1 MPKGRLLVVGA
12 RGVARGAAA
21 LFALAAI
28 VYFCFPERLL
38 AAYVGLQAR
47 RAGMSS
53 RAVSLRGYR
62 IPYYQGGSG
71 PPLVLLHG
79 FADDKMAFLQA
90 ARWLCERYTVYLPE
104 LTGHGETA
112 HDPDRKY
119 GVSAQVQALH
129 ELTEALGLRALSLG
143 GNSLGGHVAAAFA
156 LSYPDT
162 VQRLLLLDPAGL
174 RVAGSPPLYQDEP
187 SPMDTMAKYD
197 AFMHRAF
204 AQPPWLP
211 GAIKRVFIERSIA
224 RFSWLNRMLQDLR
237 ADRDYAL
244 NDRLREIKAPTLILW
259 GAQDAILP
267 LGHAAIWHAGIP
279 GSTQVVLQGCGH
291 APQYEKPQQAARV
304 MLDFLEGRCTAQGC
318 PPQ

>member
-1 MPKGRLLVVGA
+1 MPKRRLLVVGA
-12 RGVARGAAA
+12 GVAAA
-21 LFALAAI
+21 LLALAAI
-28 VYFCFPERLL
+28 VYCCLPEQLL

-47 RAGMSS
+47 RAGMSQKS
-53 RAVSLRGYR
+53 VTLRGYR
-62 IPYYQGGSG
+62 IPYYQGGAG

-90 ARWLCERYTVYLPE
+90 ARWLGERYTVYLPD

-156 LSYPDT
+156 LAHPDT

-174 RVAGSPPLYQDEP
+174 RVEGDPPLYQDET

-197 AFMHRAF
+197 AFMRRAF
-204 AQPPWLP
+204 VRPPWLP
-211 GAIKRVFIERSIA
+211 GAIKRVFIRRSIA

-237 ADRDYAL
+237 ADRDYLL
-244 NDRLREIKAPTLILW
+244 NDRLRELKVPTLIVW
-259 GAQDAILP
+259 GAGDAILP
-267 LGHAAIWHAGIP
+267 LRHAAIWHAGVS
-279 GSTQVVLQGCGH
+279 GSTQVVLKECGH
-291 APQYEKPQQAARV
+291 APQYEEPEQTARV
-304 MLDFLEGRCTAQGC
+304 MLDFLSGRCTAQGC
-318 PPQ
+318 PQD